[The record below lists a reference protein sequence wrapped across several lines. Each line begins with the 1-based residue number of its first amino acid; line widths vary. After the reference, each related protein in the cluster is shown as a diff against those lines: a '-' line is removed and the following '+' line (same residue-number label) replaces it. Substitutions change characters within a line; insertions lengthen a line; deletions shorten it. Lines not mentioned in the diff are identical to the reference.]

1 MNILLALFIFSG
13 LDVYFLKGTTNLL
26 VRIVPEEQIEQLT
39 LYYSFSAPN
48 WDSMVIKR
56 EGRFFDAGIATPE
69 MMRVIG
75 LYCIYDNGTVD
86 NKDGA
91 PYLYE
96 VKKSPQMIMPFAMGD
111 LEVIL
116 KQARKKITSNIHVD
130 EAITLLDYV
139 DEMLRVVPVIE
150 NSPGETQRNMLQMEV
165 MSLREQLIK

>member
-1 MNILLALFIFSG
+1 MNILLAIIIFSG

-39 LYYSFSAPN
+39 LYYSFSGTS
-48 WDSMVIKR
+48 WDSMVVKK
-56 EGRFFDAGIATPE
+56 EGKFLDAGIATPE
-69 MMRVIG
+69 TMRVIG

-86 NKDGA
+86 DKDGT

-96 VKKSPQMIMPFAMGD
+96 VKKFPKMLMPFSMVD

-116 KQARKKITSNIHVD
+116 KQARKKITSGTHID

-139 DEMLRVVPVIE
+139 DEMLRVLPVLE
-150 NSPGETQRNMLQMEV
+150 NSPGETQRNILEMEV
-165 MSLREQLIK
+165 SALREQLVR

>member
-39 LYYSFSAPN
+39 LYYSFSGTD
-48 WDSMVIKR
+48 WDSMIIKS
-56 EGRFFDAGIATPE
+56 EGRFFDAGIVAPE

-86 NKDGA
+86 NKDGG

-96 VKKSPQMIMPFAMGD
+96 VKKSPQMIMPFSMVD

-116 KQARKKITSNIHVD
+116 TQARKKIISGIHID

-139 DEMLRVVPVIE
+139 DEMLRVLPVVE
-150 NSPGETQRNMLQMEV
+150 DSPGEKQRNTLQMEV
-165 MSLREQLIK
+165 MNLREQLIR